1 MSTCERFRA
10 EHPVCTYASLSDLT
24 AHARACPDQGCVA
37 DLWSEVALRAH
48 NAERDAEAHLSVLRS
63 RKSAERRLTGAV
75 ARILAATTGRKT
87 VPRADLE
94 DAYRAIVIHGQ
105 DWEGPQ

>member
-10 EHPVCTYASLSDLT
+10 EHPVHTYASLSDLT
-24 AHARACPDQGCVA
+24 AHARACGDQGCVA

-48 NAERDAEAHLSVLRS
+48 SAERDAEAHLSVLRS
-63 RKSAERRLTGAV
+63 RLLTEMRLTAAV
-75 ARILAATTGRKT
+75 ARILAATTGRRT

-94 DAYRAIVIHGQ
+94 QAHRRIVHEGL